1 MLDFYV
7 NIARFYMN
15 RGLTMEQ
22 ALLKVP
28 VKWREAVRAVLED

>member
-7 NIARFYMN
+7 NIAKFYIN

-22 ALLKVP
+22 ALMKVP
-28 VKWREAVRAVLED
+28 IKWREAVRAVLEN